1 MTTRRGFLR
10 AGAVAAL
17 ATATAAATA
26 RIAHALPG
34 ASIAARITGTTM
46 ERVSVPGQARTGGYR
61 PLVDGAGWPVY
72 VRQELATAG
81 STREAM
87 RTPLASFV
95 QLTDMHIVDAQSPR
109 GSSSSTRSRRRPSAR
124 RRH

>member
-17 ATATAAATA
+17 ATASAAATG

-34 ASIAARITGTTM
+34 NTVAGTIAGTTL
-46 ERVSVPGQARTGGYR
+46 ERVSVPGQPRVGGYR
-61 PLVDGAGWPVY
+61 PLVDGAGWPLY

-81 STREAM
+81 GISASVASRQSASQRSNIRGVIRYTEA
-87 RTPLASFV
+87 
-95 QLTDMHIVDAQSPR
+95 DW
-109 GSSSSTRSRRRPSAR
+109 
-124 RRH
+124 